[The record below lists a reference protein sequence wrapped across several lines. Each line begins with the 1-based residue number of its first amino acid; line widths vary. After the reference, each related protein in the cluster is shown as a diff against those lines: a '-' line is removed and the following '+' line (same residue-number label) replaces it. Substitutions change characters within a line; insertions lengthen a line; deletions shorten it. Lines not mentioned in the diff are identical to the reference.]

1 MPFFILNLFRGI
13 NMKSLK
19 YYSLLFFLFV
29 FNLNAQDKLLTVDDV
44 ILNSFRYSPVNLRQ
58 LSWVPG
64 TDNYAY
70 SEGNGEQAVLVI
82 VSAKSGKKDTLLSI
96 KELNGKLEAENQKKL
111 NNLPAIKWLS
121 SSTIQF
127 WNSGNLFTYDTKFKK
142 INKINTL
149 PEQAENQAVAPN
161 NKFVAYTMANNL
173 FVNLDESKKIQ
184 ITSETDSNIVCGQAV
199 HRNEFGINEGI
210 FWSPYSNYIAYYR
223 MDQTMVTD
231 YPLVEINQTPAQL
244 KNIKYPM
251 AGQTSH
257 HVTVGLYNIQSGKTT
272 WIKTG
277 EPLDQ
282 YLTNLAWSPDEK
294 YFFIAHL
301 NRDQN
306 HMQFKKYD
314 VSTGESVKI
323 LFEEKD
329 NEFVEPLNPMIFIP
343 KSNNKF
349 LWFSER
355 DGFNHLYLYDT
366 DGNLIKQVTQ
376 GKWVITSFNGFDKSG
391 KFIYITATKESPI
404 ERHFYKVNIDNSK
417 LERVTKEPGLH
428 NVPVNSNDEYFIDS
442 YSNLTVP
449 RVINLLNKKYEI
461 VKNLLTADNPQKE
474 LKTGETKIFTIK
486 NDEGIDLYCR
496 IIYPTDFD
504 QTKKYPVIFYV
515 YGGPHSQGV
524 LNTFGVGSYQL
535 WFKMM
540 AQKGYI
546 IFELDNRGTSNRG
559 VDFAQATFRKLGTI
573 EIKDQMAGVNYL
585 KSLPYVDE
593 NRFGVYGWSYGGFM
607 TASLMLRTNN
617 TFKVGACGGAVID
630 WKFYEVMYTERY
642 MDTPQTNPDGY
653 KEASLLNYVDN
664 LKGKLLLVHGTSD
677 PTVVWQ
683 NTLSFAKR
691 AAELNKPL
699 DYYPYVGH
707 GHGVRGREAL
717 HLYNKITNYFL
728 DNL

>member
-1 MPFFILNLFRGI
+1 
-13 NMKSLK
+13 MKSFK

-29 FNLNAQDKLLTVDDV
+29 LNLNAQDRLLTVDDV

-58 LSWVPG
+58 LSWVPD
-64 TDNYAY
+64 TDNYVY
-70 SEGNGEQAVLVI
+70 SEGNGDQSVLVI
-82 VSAKSGKKDTLLSI
+82 VSAKSDKKDTLLSI

-111 NNLPAIKWLS
+111 NALGQIKWLS

-127 WNSGNLFTYDTKFKK
+127 WNSDNLFTYDTKFKK

-161 NKFVAYTMANNL
+161 NKFVAYTIANNL
-173 FVNLDESKKIQ
+173 FVNLDESKKIA
-184 ITSETDSNIVCGQAV
+184 ITTETDSNIVCGQAV

-210 FWSPYSNYIAYYR
+210 FWSPNSNYIAYYR

-251 AGQTSH
+251 AGQSSH
-257 HVTVGLYNIQSGKTT
+257 HVTIGLYNIQSGKTT
-272 WIKTG
+272 WLNTG

-306 HMQFKKYD
+306 HMKFIKYD
-314 VSTGESVKI
+314 VSTGEPVKT

-391 KFIYITATKESPI
+391 KFIYLTTTKDSPI
-404 ERHFYKVNIDNSK
+404 ERHFYKVNLDNGK
-417 LERVTKEPGLH
+417 LERITREPGLH
-428 NVPVNSNDEYFIDS
+428 NVLVNSNDDYFIDS

-449 RVINLLNKKYEI
+449 RVINLLNKKNEI
-461 VKNLLTADNPQKE
+461 VKTLLTADNPQKE

-486 NDEGIDLYCR
+486 NEEGIDLYCR
-496 IIYPTDFD
+496 MIYPPDFD
-504 QTKKYPVIFYV
+504 QSKKYPVIFYV

-559 VDFAQATFRKLGTI
+559 ADFAQATFRKLGTI

-607 TASLMLRTNN
+607 TTSLMLRTNN

-691 AAELNKPL
+691 AAELNRPL

-707 GHGVRGREAL
+707 GHGVRGRDAL

>member
-1 MPFFILNLFRGI
+1 MRTFKYLFIFLLFPIFYSNAQEKLLSVEDAILN
-13 NMKSLK
+13 
-19 YYSLLFFLFV
+19 
-29 FNLNAQDKLLTVDDV
+29 A
-44 ILNSFRYSPVNLRQ
+44 FRYNPTNLRM
-58 LSWVPG
+58 LNWIPD
-64 TDNYAY
+64 TDNYVYA
-70 SEGNGEQAVLVI
+70 EGNGEQSVLI
-82 VSAKSGKKDTLLSI
+82 VTSAKSNKKDTLFSV
-96 KELNGKLEAENQKKL
+96 KELNKKLEIEKFTRL
-111 NNLPAIKWLS
+111 NNLPQIKWLN
-121 SSTIQF
+121 STSIQF
-127 WNSGNLFTYDTKFKK
+127 WNSGILFEYNTKSKK
-142 INKINTL
+142 IEKINLL
-149 PEQAENQAVAPN
+149 PDNSENLSVAPN
-161 NKFVAYTMANNL
+161 NKFIAYTIANNL
-173 FVNLDESKKIQ
+173 FVNLDETKKIQ
-184 ITSETDSNIVCGQAV
+184 ITNDIDTNIVNGQAV

-210 FWSPYSNYIAYYR
+210 FWSPNSNYIAFYR

-231 YPLVEINQTPAQL
+231 YPLVEIDKTPAKL

-257 HVTVGLYNIQSGKTT
+257 HVSVGLFNIKTGKIT
-272 WIKTG
+272 WLKTG

-294 YFFIAHL
+294 YFYIAHL

-314 VSTGESVKI
+314 VETGEMIKI

-329 NEFVEPLNPMIFIP
+329 NEFVEPLNPMIFLP
-343 KSNNKF
+343 KSNDKF

-355 DGFNHLYLYDT
+355 DGYNHLYLYDT
-366 DGNLIKQVTQ
+366 NGKLLRQVTQ
-376 GKWVITSFNGFDKSG
+376 GNWVITSFNGFDKTG
-391 KFIYITATKESPI
+391 KFCYVTTTKDSPI
-404 ERHFYKVNIDNSK
+404 ERHVYKVNIENGK
-417 LERVTKEPGLH
+417 LEKITKEPGIH
-428 NVPVNSNDEYFIDS
+428 NVLVSSNDEYFIDS
-442 YSNLTVP
+442 FNSLNVP
-449 RVINLLNKKYEI
+449 RVINLLNKKYEVI
-461 VKNLLTADNPQKE
+461 KNLLIAENPLKE
-474 LKTGETKIFTIK
+474 IKLGETKIFTIK

-496 IIYPTDFD
+496 MIYPPDFD
-504 QTKKYPVIFYV
+504 QTKKYPVIVYV

-524 LNTFGVGSYQL
+524 LNSFGVGSYQM
-535 WFKMM
+535 WFRMM

-559 VDFAQATFRKLGTI
+559 SEFAQATFRRLGTI
-573 EIKDQMAGVNYL
+573 EIKDQLTGVNYL
-585 KSLPYVDE
+585 KSLPYIDG

-607 TASLMLRTNN
+607 TTSLMLRTNN

-630 WKFYEVMYTERY
+630 WKYYEVMYTERY

-683 NTLSFAKR
+683 NTLAFAKR

-707 GHGVRGREAL
+707 GHGVRGRDAL
-717 HLYNKITNYFL
+717 HLYTKITNYFL

>member
-1 MPFFILNLFRGI
+1 
-13 NMKSLK
+13 MKSFK

-29 FNLNAQDKLLTVDDV
+29 LNLNAQDKLLTVNDV

-58 LSWVPG
+58 LSWVPD
-64 TDNYAY
+64 TDNYVY
-70 SEGNGEQAVLVI
+70 SEGNGDQSVLVI

-111 NNLPAIKWLS
+111 NALGQIKWLS

-161 NKFVAYTMANNL
+161 NKFVAYTIANNL
-173 FVNLDESKKIQ
+173 FVNLDESKKIA
-184 ITSETDSNIVCGQAV
+184 ITTETDSNIVCGQAV

-210 FWSPYSNYIAYYR
+210 FWSPNSNYIAYYR
-223 MDQTMVTD
+223 MDETMVTD

-272 WIKTG
+272 WLNTG

-306 HMQFKKYD
+306 HMKFIKYD
-314 VSTGESVKI
+314 VSTGEPVKL

-376 GKWVITSFNGFDKSG
+376 SKWVITSFNGFDKSG
-391 KFIYITATKESPI
+391 KFIYITTTKDSPI
-404 ERHFYKVNIDNSK
+404 ERHFYKVNLDNGK
-417 LERVTKEPGLH
+417 LERITREPGLH
-428 NVPVNSNDEYFIDS
+428 NVVVNSNDDYFIDS

-449 RVINLLNKKYEI
+449 RVINLLNKKNEI
-461 VKNLLTADNPQKE
+461 VRNLLTADNPQKE

-486 NDEGIDLYCR
+486 NEEGIDLYCR
-496 IIYPTDFD
+496 MIYPPDFD
-504 QTKKYPVIFYV
+504 QSKKYPVIFYV

-559 VDFAQATFRKLGTI
+559 ADFAQATFRKLGTI

-607 TASLMLRTNN
+607 TTSLMLRTNN

-691 AAELNKPL
+691 AAELNRPL
-699 DYYPYVGH
+699 DYYPYVSH
-707 GHGVRGREAL
+707 GHGVRGRDAL

>member
-1 MPFFILNLFRGI
+1 MKTFKYLFIFLLIPIFSSNAQEKLLSVEDAILN
-13 NMKSLK
+13 
-19 YYSLLFFLFV
+19 
-29 FNLNAQDKLLTVDDV
+29 A
-44 ILNSFRYSPVNLRQ
+44 FRYNPTNLRM
-58 LSWVPG
+58 LNWIPD
-64 TDNYAY
+64 TDNYVYA
-70 SEGNGEQAVLVI
+70 EGNGEQSVLI
-82 VSAKSGKKDTLLSI
+82 VSSAKSNKKDTLFSV
-96 KELNGKLEAENQKKL
+96 KELNKKLEIENFTKL
-111 NNLPAIKWLS
+111 NNLPQIKWLN
-121 SSTIQF
+121 STSIQF
-127 WNSGNLFTYDTKFKK
+127 WNSGILFEYNIKSKK
-142 INKINTL
+142 IEKINLL
-149 PEQAENQAVAPN
+149 PDNSENLSVAPN
-161 NKFVAYTMANNL
+161 NKFIAYTIANNL
-173 FVNLDESKKIQ
+173 FVNLDETKKIQ
-184 ITSETDSNIVCGQAV
+184 ITNDLDTNIVNGQAV

-210 FWSPYSNYIAYYR
+210 FWSPNSNYIAFYR

-231 YPLVEINQTPAQL
+231 YPLVEIDKTPAKL

-257 HVTVGLYNIQSGKTT
+257 HVSVGLFNIKTGKIT
-272 WIKTG
+272 WLKTG

-294 YFFIAHL
+294 YFYIAHL

-314 VSTGESVKI
+314 VKTGEMLKV

-329 NEFVEPLNPMIFIP
+329 NEFVEPLNPMIFLP
-343 KSNNKF
+343 KSNDKF

-355 DGFNHLYLYDT
+355 DGYNHLYLYDT
-366 DGNLIKQVTQ
+366 NGKLLRQVTQ
-376 GKWVITSFNGFDKSG
+376 GNWVIASFNGFDKTG
-391 KFIYITATKESPI
+391 KFCYVTTTKDSPI
-404 ERHFYKVNIDNSK
+404 ERHIYKVNIENGK
-417 LERVTKEPGLH
+417 LEKITKEPGIH
-428 NVPVNSNDEYFIDS
+428 NVLVSSNDEYFIDS
-442 YSNLTVP
+442 FNSLNVP
-449 RVINLLNKKYEI
+449 RVINLLNKKYEVI
-461 VKNLLTADNPQKE
+461 KNLLTAENPLKE
-474 LKTGETKIFTIK
+474 IKLGETKIFTIK

-496 IIYPTDFD
+496 MIYPPDFD
-504 QTKKYPVIFYV
+504 QTKKYPVIVYV

-524 LNTFGVGSYQL
+524 LNSFGVGSYQM
-535 WFKMM
+535 WFRMM

-559 VDFAQATFRKLGTI
+559 SEFAQATFRRLGTI
-573 EIKDQMAGVNYL
+573 EIKDQLTGVNYL
-585 KSLPYVDE
+585 KSLPYIDP

-607 TASLMLRTNN
+607 TTSLMLRTNN
-617 TFKVGACGGAVID
+617 AFKVGACGGAVID
-630 WKFYEVMYTERY
+630 WKYYEVMYTERY

-683 NTLSFAKR
+683 NTLAFAKR

-707 GHGVRGREAL
+707 GHGVRGRDAL
-717 HLYNKITNYFL
+717 HLYTKITNYFL

>member
-1 MPFFILNLFRGI
+1 
-13 NMKSLK
+13 MKYFK

-58 LSWVPG
+58 LSWVPD
-64 TDNYAY
+64 TDSYVY
-70 SEGNGEQAVLVI
+70 SEGNGEQSVHVMF
-82 VSAKSGKKDTLLSI
+82 SAKSSKKDTVLTI
-96 KELNGKLEAENQKKL
+96 KELNGKLEAVNQKKM

-121 SSTIQF
+121 SSTVQF
-127 WNSGNLFTYDTKFKK
+127 WSSGNLFTYETKLKK
-142 INKINTL
+142 LNKINTL

-161 NKFVAYTMANNL
+161 NKFVAYTIANNL

-184 ITSETDSNIVCGQAV
+184 ITSEADSNIVCGQAV

-210 FWSPYSNYIAYYR
+210 FWSPNSNYIAYYR
-223 MDQTMVTD
+223 MDQTMVTN

-257 HVTVGLYNIQSGKTT
+257 HVTVGLYNVQSGKTT
-272 WIKTG
+272 WLKTG

-306 HMQFKKYD
+306 HMQFIKYD
-314 VSTGESVKI
+314 VSTGEPVKV

-343 KSNNKF
+343 KSNNKY

-391 KFIYITATKESPI
+391 KFIYITATKDSPI
-404 ERHFYKVNIDNSK
+404 ERHFYKVNIDNGK

-428 NVPVNSNDEYFIDS
+428 NVLVNSNDEYFIDS

-449 RVINLLNKKYEI
+449 RMINLLNKKYEV

-496 IIYPTDFD
+496 IIYPPDFD

-524 LNTFGVGSYQL
+524 LNTFGTGSYQL

-559 VDFAQATFRKLGTI
+559 SDFAQLTFRKLGTI

-607 TASLMLRTNN
+607 TTSLMLRTNN

-653 KEASLLNYVDN
+653 KDASLLNYVDN

-691 AAELNKPL
+691 AAELNRPL

-707 GHGVRGREAL
+707 GHGVRGREAP